1 MLKRLEIQNYAIIDH
16 LSVEFGPGFNILTG
30 ETGAGKSIIVGA
42 LGLLLG
48 GRISVSQLRKGA
60 QQGYVEGEFDFSRY
74 STNLTSQARTDGLSN
89 RFTIKRTFSG
99 PGGNKC
105 FINNEQ
111 ATVQTIKNLMSG
123 LVDFHG
129 QHHHQTLLDSENY
142 YEILDRFGDTS
153 KLAEE
158 VFELHASIMSR
169 VKEKRDLEKKTDA
182 ISEMQDYLTFQLKEI
197 NEVNPQPGE
206 EEGLEQEWKILQ
218 NAEKIVS
225 TAQACYKM
233 LYDADRS
240 AYEQIQQ
247 AQQSLESIRE
257 YDPQVHT
264 LKQDLDTASVS
275 VEEAAQ
281 FLQRMSDGIESNPER
296 LEEINQRLMTL
307 RQLQKKHKTSIEGLL
322 KKREEI
328 VNNLE
333 SETDTSKKI
342 NELVQTISKMLQD
355 YSKTSIKLSHCRTKT
370 AGNLQ
375 KKILSKLKVLGME
388 TSLLDISV
396 LPREKRNLSDGFLTV
411 SDMGKLYSGD
421 THGID
426 EIFFRIATGKAE
438 QLLPI
443 ADIASG
449 GELSRLMLAIK
460 SSLMQADRVP
470 MLIFDEVD
478 TGISGRIAAA
488 VGNELHN
495 LAHVHQIL
503 CITHLPQIAAKA
515 DHHYSVDKIER
526 DSRIVTQVT
535 RLDDDKRKLEIAKLL
550 AGKSVLDIHI
560 RNAEELIKN
569 NAQR

>member
-1 MLKRLEIQNYAIIDH
+1 MLKRLEIKNYAIIDH
-16 LSVEFGPGFNILTG
+16 LSIEFGPGFNILTG

-48 GRISVSQLRKGA
+48 ERSSVSQLRKGA

-74 STNLTSQARTDGLSN
+74 STNLIHQARTDSFSN
-89 RFTIKRTFSG
+89 RVIIKRTFSG
-99 PGGNKC
+99 TGGNKC

-111 ATVQTIKNLMSG
+111 ATVQTIKDLMSG

-129 QHHHQTLLDSENY
+129 QHQHQSLLDSENY
-142 YEILDRFGDTS
+142 YEILDRFGDNS

-158 VFELHASIMSR
+158 VSELHASIMSR
-169 VKEKRDLEKKTDA
+169 VKEKHDLEKNADT

-206 EEGLEQEWKILQ
+206 EEELEQEWKILQ

-225 TAQACYKM
+225 AAQACYRL

-264 LKQDLDTASVS
+264 LEQDLDTASVS

-281 FLQRMSDGIESNPER
+281 FLQRMSDSIESNPER
-296 LEEINQRLMTL
+296 LEEINQRIMTL

-328 VNNLE
+328 VTSLE
-333 SETDTSKKI
+333 SKSDTSEKI
-342 NELVQTISKMLQD
+342 NELTDTIKKMLQD
-355 YSKTSIKLSHCRTKT
+355 YSKASIKLSHNRTKT
-370 AGNLQ
+370 ARILE
-375 KKILSKLKVLGME
+375 KKILSKLKTLGME

-396 LPREKRNLSDGFLTV
+396 LPREKRNLSDGFLTI
-411 SDMGKLYSGD
+411 SDKGKEYSGD
-421 THGID
+421 IHGID

-449 GELSRLMLAIK
+449 GELSRLTLAIK

-470 MLIFDEVD
+470 TLIFDEVD

-488 VGNELHN
+488 VGTELHN
-495 LAHVHQIL
+495 LAHYHQIL

-526 DSRIVTQVT
+526 DTRIVTQVT

-550 AGKSVLDIHI
+550 AGESVLDVHL

-569 NAQR
+569 NAQ

>member
-60 QQGYVEGEFDFSRY
+60 QQGYVEGEFDFSHYR
-74 STNLTSQARTDGLSN
+74 TNPTLQARTDGFSN
-89 RFTIKRTFSG
+89 QFTIKRTFSG
-99 PGGNKC
+99 TGGNKC

-111 ATVQTIKNLMSG
+111 ATVQTIKDLMSG

-129 QHHHQTLLDSENY
+129 QHQHQSLLNSENY

-153 KLAEE
+153 KIAEE
-158 VFELHASIMSR
+158 ISELHTSIMSC
-169 VKEKRDLEKKTDA
+169 VKEKRDLEKKADT

-206 EEGLEQEWKILQ
+206 EEELEQEWKILQ
-218 NAEKIVS
+218 NVEKIVS
-225 TAQACYKM
+225 TAQACYRM
-233 LYDADRS
+233 LYDADGS

-264 LKQDLDTASVS
+264 LEQDLDTASVS

-322 KKREEI
+322 KKKEEI
-328 VNNLE
+328 VNDLKSE
-333 SETDTSKKI
+333 SDTSEKI
-342 NELVQTISKMLQD
+342 NELAETIRKMLQD
-355 YSKTSIKLSHCRTKT
+355 YSKASINLSHCRTKT

-375 KKILSKLKVLGME
+375 KKILGKLKALGMD

-396 LPREKRNLSDGFLTV
+396 LRREKRNLSDGFLTV
-411 SDMGKLYSGD
+411 SDKGYVYSGD

-460 SSLMQADRVP
+460 SSLMQADHVP
-470 MLIFDEVD
+470 TLIFDEVD

-495 LAHVHQIL
+495 LAHFHQIL

-515 DHHYSVDKIER
+515 DHHYSVEKIER
-526 DSRIVTQVT
+526 DTRIVTQVAH
-535 RLDDDKRKLEIAKLL
+535 LDDDKRKLEIAKLL
-550 AGKSVLDIHI
+550 AGESVLDIHI
-560 RNAEELIKN
+560 RNAEEMIKN
-569 NAQR
+569 NA